1 MESIEMP
8 AGLEQRPRY
17 PCDTGAMP
25 LFVFRAVDGRG
36 KMLVQVGKLV
46 ADHESIGEMIQ
57 TVVRMVHNVHGAGF
71 VLEKVVVC
79 ADNKMTELALHAQLV
94 PRCHRDVGRNFLVPA
109 ILVVSPEVARSP
121 PEDSAFCFFS
131 T

>member
-1 MESIEMP
+1 
-8 AGLEQRPRY
+8 
-17 PCDTGAMP
+17 MP

-71 VLEKVVVC
+71 VLEKVVVF
-79 ADNKMTELALHAQLV
+79 ADNKMTE
-94 PRCHRDVGRNFLVPA
+94 G
-109 ILVVSPEVARSP
+109 
-121 PEDSAFCFFS
+121 
-131 T
+131 